1 MSRLSL
7 DVLSSFQSS
16 AIDFHIPAMTD
27 GQYEYYDLLLA
38 DLVNHTVVSDAKFA
52 KTGQIPRQRSA
63 KG

>member
-27 GQYEYYDLLLA
+27 GQHKYDDLFFA
-38 DLVNHTVVSDAKFA
+38 DLENYTVVSDAKLA
-52 KTGQIPRQRSA
+52 KTGKIPRQRSV